1 MFGVL
6 AVILV
11 VAWFLGFSVFHVAG
25 GMIHLLLLV
34 AVVSIIV
41 ALHFRAP
48 HGYLTSLNTGRIGR
62 SGPPPRKWD
71 HAVTGAGQLAP
82 YEAQE
87 SSCAGSHS

>member
-34 AVVSIIV
+34 AVVSILWHFISGRRTV
-41 ALHFRAP
+41 A
-48 HGYLTSLNTGRIGR
+48 
-62 SGPPPRKWD
+62 
-71 HAVTGAGQLAP
+71 
-82 YEAQE
+82 
-87 SSCAGSHS
+87 

>member
-34 AVVSIIV
+34 AVVSI
-41 ALHFRAP
+41 LWHFI
-48 HGYLTSLNTGRIGR
+48 SGRR
-62 SGPPPRKWD
+62 T
-71 HAVTGAGQLAP
+71 VV
-82 YEAQE
+82 
-87 SSCAGSHS
+87 